1 MTPEELKELL
11 EYLRENEG
19 TPNEDKS
26 KFSDMNMM
34 MQVSK
39 QAPKKD
45 PVENIETK
53 LPPLAIN
60 PWYRQYFNLL
70 KNRGAL
76 GHIMSNNPLNT
87 RTNNP
92 SVASNKEGGY

>member
-11 EYLRENEG
+11 EYLREIEG
-19 TPNEDKS
+19 MPDEDRPE
-26 KFSDMNMM
+26 FFDRNMM

-70 KNRGAL
+70 KNRGVL
-76 GHIMSNNPLNT
+76 GRIMSNNPPNT
-87 RTNNP
+87 KTNNP
-92 SVASNKEGGY
+92 SVASNKERGY